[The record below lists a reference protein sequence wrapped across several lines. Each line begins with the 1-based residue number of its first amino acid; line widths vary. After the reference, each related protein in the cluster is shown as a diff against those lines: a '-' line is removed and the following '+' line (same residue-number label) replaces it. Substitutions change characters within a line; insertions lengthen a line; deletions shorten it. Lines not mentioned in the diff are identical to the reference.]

1 MDTATHFD
9 TKERAR
15 THVWDTLEVEGI
27 ARFPFPPHGR
37 IPNFNG
43 ARAAA
48 ERLMETDLLLDASRI
63 KVNPDA
69 PQRYV
74 RIEALLRENT
84 I

>member
-15 THVWDTLEVEGI
+15 THVWDTLEAEGI

-37 IPNFNG
+37 IPNFDG

-48 ERLMETDLLLDASRI
+48 ERLMETDLLLNASRI

-69 PQRYV
+69 QQRYV
-74 RIEALLRENT
+74 RIEALLRGNT